1 MIERL
6 NEMLELNNL
15 YNMDYVEG
23 LKQLDDTSVD
33 LIVTSPLYNNPYNRK
48 KHKYN
53 KQYLWQGD
61 IE

>member
-1 MIERL
+1 
-6 NEMLELNNL
+6 MLELNNI
-15 YNMDYVEG
+15 YNIDCVAR
-23 LKQLDDTSVD
+23 LKQLDNNSID
-33 LIVTSPLYNNPYNRK
+33 LIVTSTLYNNLYNRK